1 MSADRQAQEEEALV
15 LESIYDQDFKI
26 NEAAPD
32 TYHFTLRL
40 DEEASDN
47 LRSPRLVVIDFHIPE
62 AYPSSTMPVYEITS
76 VYCGTQKI
84 DASVREEIDTNF
96 KTMFVPGEVVLFEWI
111 NWLKEYLDATYPE
124 EEQQQQEVQQPE
136 DMETTND
143 VDDSTTSK
151 IDSSLD
157 DECPEIKSGES
168 LIDRK
173 SVFVGHVAT
182 VNSVE
187 QVQAVRRKLLQN
199 KKIAKATHNILAYRI
214 ELDSGVIAQD
224 HDEDGETA
232 AGGRLLHLLQIL
244 DVTNVVVIVSRWYGG
259 IHLHADR
266 FKDINN
272 SARQVLETYG
282 YIDDTK
288 GKKK

>member
-1 MSADRQAQEEEALV
+1 MSTDRQAQEEEALV

-26 NEAAPD
+26 NEAAPG

-40 DEEASDN
+40 DEEADH

-62 AYPSSTMPVYEITS
+62 SYPSSTMPVYEITS

-84 DASVREEIDTNF
+84 DASVREEIDTNL
-96 KTMFVPGEVVLFEWI
+96 KAMFVPGEVVLFEWI
-111 NWLKEYLDATYPE
+111 NWLKEFLDTTYPE
-124 EEQQQQEVQQPE
+124 EEQQQQQLEKQQE
-136 DMETTND
+136 DVEKKND
-143 VDDSTTSK
+143 TDVSNTVMVDASTTTE
-151 IDSSLD
+151 
-157 DECPEIKSGES
+157 DEACPEIKSGES

-182 VNSVE
+182 VTSVE

-232 AGGRLLHLLQIL
+232 AGG
-244 DVTNVVVIVSRWYGG
+244 
-259 IHLHADR
+259 
-266 FKDINN
+266 
-272 SARQVLETYG
+272 
-282 YIDDTK
+282 
-288 GKKK
+288 

>member
-1 MSADRQAQEEEALV
+1 MSTDREAQEEEALV

-26 NEAAPD
+26 DEAAPG

-40 DEEASDN
+40 DDEADH

-84 DASVREEIDTNF
+84 DASVREEIDTNL
-96 KTMFVPGEVVLFEWI
+96 KAMFVPGEVVLFEWI
-111 NWLKEYLDATYPE
+111 NWLKDFLDTTYPE
-124 EEQQQQEVQQPE
+124 EDQQQQLEEQEELVKK
-136 DMETTND
+136 ND
-143 VDDSTTSK
+143 VDVSDTVIVDTSVK
-151 IDSSLD
+151 AE
-157 DECPEIKSGES
+157 DEACPEIKSGES

-182 VNSVE
+182 VTSVE

-232 AGGRLLHLLQIL
+232 AGG
-244 DVTNVVVIVSRWYGG
+244 
-259 IHLHADR
+259 
-266 FKDINN
+266 
-272 SARQVLETYG
+272 
-282 YIDDTK
+282 
-288 GKKK
+288 

>member
-1 MSADRQAQEEEALV
+1 MSSDREAQEEEALV
-15 LESIYDQDFKI
+15 LESIYDQDFQIK
-26 NEAAPD
+26 EAN

-40 DEEASDN
+40 DDEAT

-62 AYPSSTMPVYEITS
+62 VYPSSTPPVYEITS

-96 KTMFVPGEVVLFEWI
+96 KAMFVPGEVVLFEWI
-111 NWLKEYLDATYPE
+111 NWLKDYLDTTYPE
-124 EEQQQQEVQQPE
+124 EQQEVQQPE
-136 DMETTND
+136 DTEPTKDAVEPPTT
-143 VDDSTTSK
+143 T
-151 IDSSLD
+151 IESSQAE
-157 DECPEIKSGES
+157 DEDCPEIKSGES

-244 DVTNVVVIVSRWYGG
+244 EVTNVVVIVSRWYGG

-272 SARQVLETYG
+272 SARQVLEANG